1 LISRREARLNLTMSL
16 QQYIT
21 RLEKDQNEILN
32 QVAFL
37 ILFNSFAPPG
47 RFRAEVR
54 ANSPYSITSLG
65 VNYAFAMLSKG
76 INKVVSNILFKLT
89 GDKSLRFD
97 VGTSIYSSAS
107 LLNPSGGDIDA
118 GGSANKLDRTRVDL
132 KLSRA
137 FANDKII
144 VTLGSDIDFNINNSA
159 IQNGNSQWLP
169 NFTIEFVLT
178 KDKKLRLIVFN
189 KSSLDFPEPVLA
201 AATGRV

>member
-1 LISRREARLNLTMSL
+1 
-16 QQYIT
+16 
-21 RLEKDQNEILN
+21 
-32 QVAFL
+32 
-37 ILFNSFAPPG
+37 
-47 RFRAEVR
+47 
-54 ANSPYSITSLG
+54 
-65 VNYAFAMLSKG
+65 
-76 INKVVSNILFKLT
+76 VVSNILFKLT

-107 LLNPSGGDIDA
+107 LLNPSGGSIDA
-118 GGSANKLDRTRVDL
+118 GGSANKLDRTRVDV

-159 IQNGNSQWLP
+159 IQNTNSQWLP

-189 KSSLDFPEPVLA
+189 KSSLDL
-201 AATGRV
+201 TGSSFGKRERQGVSISYRKDFEKLFGNKEKDIEFKAPADTTSKGN